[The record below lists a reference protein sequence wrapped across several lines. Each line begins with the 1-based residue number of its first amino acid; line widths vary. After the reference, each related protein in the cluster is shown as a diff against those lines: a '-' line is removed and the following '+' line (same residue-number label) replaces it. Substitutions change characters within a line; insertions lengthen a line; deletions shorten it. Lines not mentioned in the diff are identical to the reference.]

1 MIPAAG
7 LRRRAGMLVAAMVFM
22 PYYIYSAT
30 PESPHIDDLLDI
42 AFVGEP
48 DEDQAFEVTPEIV
61 EELFGEEEVVD
72 VPGTNLITALL
83 FYGTISVS
91 IVTVV
96 SGLLAAALA
105 TRIVRPLRQLTNVAH
120 DVARGDLAVRA
131 SQRIRGEADPPAPP
145 VARSPISSKLWP
157 RRSLPSPVIS
167 MFRTSRGLIL
177 SSAPTLRSPA
187 RSLRTSSRTPPSTT
201 PPMAGCVRV
210 KVPDGEDGVRL
221 EIENSGPRVEAE
233 DVERLL
239 EPLWRARNAGS
250 KGYGLGLT
258 LVNSITRVHGAE
270 LTITARNEGGLH
282 VRIDWPEEPSR
293 A

>member
-7 LRRRAGMLVAAMVFM
+7 LRRRAGMLVAAMVFISGIMTILVVAFLMMIM

-83 FYGTISVS
+83 FYGTISIS

-131 SQRIRGEADPPAPP
+131 SQRIRGRGRSTRTTSREVADLVEVVAEAIAAVPRHIDVSYQQGSDSLISADPA
-145 VARSPISSKLWP
+145 LT
-157 RRSLPSPVIS
+157 
-167 MFRTSRGLIL
+167 RTVVENLLQNATKYNS
-177 SSAPTLRSPA
+177 
-187 RSLRTSSRTPPSTT
+187 
-201 PPMAGCVRV
+201 
-210 KVPDGEDGVRL
+210 PDGWVRACQ
-221 EIENSGPRVEAE
+221 G
-233 DVERLL
+233 
-239 EPLWRARNAGS
+239 
-250 KGYGLGLT
+250 T
-258 LVNSITRVHGAE
+258 
-270 LTITARNEGGLH
+270 
-282 VRIDWPEEPSR
+282 
-293 A
+293 